1 MFNAVTISL
10 KAADVGCIAEALVYY
25 GRIDVILRGGTL
37 MPLVETFGF
46 EPLMRAIDG
55 CLIELTYEVSSHV
68 VITNKNPFEV
78 HGFAIAGQS
87 NPKKKR
93 PMSAGEQIE
102 QHFHR
107 KLGNSSEVRAQ
118 AKLLGQRVK
127 ERVQA
132 EAVLTAI
139 QSQIADKH
147 YLEDAIREML
157 RTLVP
162 AYAIPMDL
170 GLDAFDT
177 GNGYVVFTKLDF
189 ERINEIYHR
198 TVPVEHSSIDMAT
211 LLGNMLE
218 AEKEMDFAAKTGADL
233 WADETG
239 SSILRLRANSIA
251 NRILGAR
258 EHIDY
263 FQRVEF
269 EGRTFRSAINSG
281 EHTTSELLDLLERED
296 ARKFKQWLSKQP
308 PTGALLKEYDRAVFS
323 ENSWTKR
330 LPFKT
335 GKLMVF
341 AGIGVAVDQAVGT
354 AGLATAAAVAAS
366 YASGLLV
373 GAGEELLSSTLAK
386 GWKPNQFIEGPAAE
400 FVRPAA
406 S

>member
-1 MFNAVTISL
+1 
-10 KAADVGCIAEALVYY
+10 
-25 GRIDVILRGGTL
+25 
-37 MPLVETFGF
+37 
-46 EPLMRAIDG
+46 
-55 CLIELTYEVSSHV
+55 
-68 VITNKNPFEV
+68 
-78 HGFAIAGQS
+78 
-87 NPKKKR
+87 
-93 PMSAGEQIE
+93 
-102 QHFHR
+102 
-107 KLGNSSEVRAQ
+107 
-118 AKLLGQRVK
+118 
-127 ERVQA
+127 
-132 EAVLTAI
+132 
-139 QSQIADKH
+139 
-147 YLEDAIREML
+147 
-157 RTLVP
+157 
-162 AYAIPMDL
+162 
-170 GLDAFDT
+170 LDAFDT
-177 GNGYVVFTKLDF
+177 GNGYVVVTKLDF

-341 AGIGVAVDQAVGT
+341 AGIGVAVD
-354 AGLATAAAVAAS
+354 
-366 YASGLLV
+366 
-373 GAGEELLSSTLAK
+373 
-386 GWKPNQFIEGPAAE
+386 
-400 FVRPAA
+400 
-406 S
+406 